1 MDSMTHQ
8 PLAIRTGQNQRRRRQ
23 SSWLAAGSLVV
34 ATLAFTL
41 AFAVSASADGDP
53 MAAVKG
59 TVNQV
64 LSIVG
69 DPSYK
74 SATSERREKLRQV
87 IAPRFDFTDM
97 ARSAMGYHWRS
108 LSPVQRDQFVQLFTG
123 LLEASYMGKIEGYK
137 GQKIVYLKETQDGD
151 LAQVNTQ
158 IAQSGNEPISV
169 NYRLKQSGGS
179 WKVYD
184 VLVDQISLVGNYRNQ
199 FTRIINQKGY
209 DSLVSA
215 IKQKQQSIDSGA

>member
-1 MDSMTHQ
+1 MTHQ
-8 PLAIRTGQNQRRRRQ
+8 PLATRTGQSQHRRRE
-23 SSWLAAGSLVV
+23 SNWLAAGSLVV
-34 ATLAFTL
+34 ATLALTL
-41 AFAVSASADGDP
+41 GFAVSAPADGDP

-64 LSIVG
+64 LSIVT

-74 SATSERREKLRQV
+74 SATSGRREKLRQV
-87 IAPRFDFTDM
+87 IAPRFDFADM

-108 LSPVQRDQFVQLFTG
+108 LSTAQRDQFVHLFTG

-137 GQKIVYLKETQDGD
+137 GQKVAYVKETHDGD

-158 IAQSGNEPISV
+158 IVQRGNEPITV

-184 VLVDQISLVGNYRNQ
+184 VLIDQISLVGNYRNQ
-199 FTRIINQKGY
+199 FTRIMNEKGY
-209 DSLVSA
+209 DSLVNA
-215 IKQKQQSIDSGA
+215 MKQKQHSIDSGA

>member
-1 MDSMTHQ
+1 MTHQ
-8 PLAIRTGQNQRRRRQ
+8 PLAIRTGQSQRRRRA
-23 SSWLAAGSLVV
+23 SNWLTTGSLVV
-34 ATLAFTL
+34 VALALTLG
-41 AFAVSASADGDP
+41 FAVNASADGDP

-64 LSIVG
+64 LSIVS

-74 SATSERREKLRQV
+74 SATSQRRERLREV
-87 IAPRFDFTDM
+87 ITQRFDFTDM

-108 LSPVQRDQFVQLFTG
+108 LSQGQRDQFVQLFTG

-137 GQKIVYLKETQDGD
+137 GEKIVYLKETHDGD

-169 NYRLKQSGGS
+169 NYRLKQFGGS

-184 VLVDQISLVGNYRNQ
+184 VLIDQISLVGNYRNQ
-199 FTRIINQKGY
+199 FTRIINEKGY

-215 IKQKQQSIDSGA
+215 MKQKQHSIDSGA

>member
-1 MDSMTHQ
+1 MTHQ
-8 PLAIRTGQNQRRRRQ
+8 PLAIQMGPGQHRRRQ
-23 SSWLAAGSLVV
+23 SSWLAASSLVL
-34 ATLAFTL
+34 ATLALTL
-41 AFAVSASADGDP
+41 AFALGASADGDP

-64 LSIVG
+64 LSIVS

-74 SATSERREKLRQV
+74 SATSQRREQLREV
-87 IAPRFDFTDM
+87 ITQRFDFTDM

-108 LSPVQRDQFVQLFTG
+108 LSQGQRDQFVQLFTG

-137 GQKIVYLKETQDGD
+137 GQKVVYLKETHDGD

-184 VLVDQISLVGNYRNQ
+184 VLIDQISLVGNYRNQ

-215 IKQKQQSIDSGA
+215 MKQKQQSLDSGA